1 MNISDTLAE
10 SYIQQFWPE
19 KPEPMKQMIRMA
31 YTAGFNGFRGQV
43 AAMALQGLL
52 ANQNTQKP
60 MSDRASFARVSVALA
75 DELIS
80 ELNKKR

>member
-1 MNISDTLAE
+1 MNLADTLAE

-31 YTAGFNGFRGQV
+31 YTAGFYGFRGQV

-52 ANQNTQKP
+52 SNRFYNSIPTSSSTIPESAV
-60 MSDRASFARVSVALA
+60 MLA
-75 DELIS
+75 DELIAQ
-80 ELNKKR
+80 LNKTR

>member
-43 AAMALQGLL
+43 AAMAMQGML
-52 ANQNTQKP
+52 AKSAITK
-60 MSDRASFARVSVALA
+60 SDRAYVAYASVAMA
-75 DELIS
+75 DALIS

>member
-31 YTAGFNGFRGQV
+31 YTAGYNGFRGQV
-43 AAMALQGLL
+43 AAMTMQPLLVERCFYADNSELAKTAVRVADALI
-52 ANQNTQKP
+52 A
-60 MSDRASFARVSVALA
+60 
-75 DELIS
+75 